1 MGREPFY
8 FGTQASV
15 AAAAAANVKMR
26 FQLDASVLFCLW
38 WYSERG
44 MPTYAFPLFPPCP
57 LIDVQQSKK
66 KSSDMIIIMIIILL
80 PNSFG

>member
-1 MGREPFY
+1 VPQPCVPMACRKSQSNPPTGYDGLARGMGRDPFY

-15 AAAAAANVKMR
+15 AAAAAGNGKNR

-44 MPTYAFPLFPPCP
+44 MPTYALPPP
-57 LIDVQQSKK
+57 PPHVR
-66 KSSDMIIIMIIILL
+66 
-80 PNSFG
+80 